1 MKRLMVLGAI
11 SALLLGFEK
20 VLSPRRPRRHAS
32 SGGTVNRSFVT
43 LQEVLEHHR
52 ALPPKARAFYE
63 AMLAQ
68 GDVLALRVDY
78 LPDPL
83 LWLTTTTEQARW
95 MREQHNGSGGM
106 ESVVMSVA
114 EAHDLLTATGTEAP
128 TTLHEIAQVLLSRA
142 PAEIQ
147 SSADDS

>member
-20 VLSPRRPRRHAS
+20 VLSPRRPRRHAL
-32 SGGTVNRSFVT
+32 SGGVVNRSFVT

-95 MREQHNGSGGM
+95 MREQHSGPAGL
-106 ESVVMSVA
+106 ECVVM
-114 EAHDLLTATGTEAP
+114 TC
-128 TTLHEIAQVLLSRA
+128 
-142 PAEIQ
+142 
-147 SSADDS
+147 

>member
-1 MKRLMVLGAI
+1 VKRLMVLGAI
-11 SALLLGFEK
+11 SALLVGFDR
-20 VLSPRRPRRHAS
+20 VLSPRRPKRHAS
-32 SGGTVNRSFVT
+32 SDGALNPSFVT
-43 LQEVLEHHR
+43 LQDVLEHHR

-63 AMLAQ
+63 AVLAQ

-83 LWLTTTTEQARW
+83 LWLTTTGDQARW

-106 ESVVMSVA
+106 KSVVMSVA
-114 EAHDLLTATGTEAP
+114 EAHDLLTATGTKAP
-128 TTLHEIAQVLLSRA
+128 TTLREIAQVLLSRA

-147 SSADDS
+147 SPADDS